1 VIEGKSE
8 MYQEFKK
15 LTINLFFVNVDDAIQ
30 VRKSHDMKM
39 YSFAVNQCESR
50 FKDSICYGKPL

>member
-8 MYQEFKK
+8 MYPEFKK

-39 YSFAVNQCESR
+39 YSFAVNNAKQ
-50 FKDSICYGKPL
+50 I